1 MRRLCTRKIRFLFS
15 RSEYT
20 TLPSQCT
27 EEMAAKFC
35 VVDFTTEGVCE
46 VVPSSWLESNGN
58 TCQFPKNKGPN
69 ITVLKHN
76 YLTKPKTK
84 WPSYAVNIKCFEDNY
99 VSAVEKATAYQFT
112 SNVESSSEDEID
124 QGARMKLRKRKI
136 ISIPQ
141 IDKVSKKGRG
151 NKPAK
156 VVDSDSDN
164 LDIEA
169 YQYNSH
175 PGSANAEF
183 NSSVE
188 QTLEFVGENSEA
200 RGLETCQDVI
210 VTMVTAEN
218 AGNCFS
224 STGIPVIPQGEFG
237 LQQFEQ
243 ENSKVLNGG
252 QEPPT
257 SSASVP
263 ICNNGIIATPHYSN
277 FTDGQ
282 NFVGRRPNRT
292 SNSELENL
300 TTEFRRFERVLLNEV
315 LELKTELGIIKR
327 SVAKTTNYESLIC
340 PLDVPLKNKSS
351 WDVAEELLQ
360 DVSINAKLYTWC
372 EITEGKDYKHHMR
385 RLLTKVFTHS
395 FSLEINFT
403 GVSKKGSPKLA
414 FQGTRLCAVIIASV
428 SRSHNKNEAEVEQY
442 CGRWFWGGVDRNGGR
457 SQRS

>member
-1 MRRLCTRKIRFLFS
+1 M
-15 RSEYT
+15 EE
-20 TLPSQCT
+20 CT

-46 VVPSSWLESNGN
+46 VVPSSWLESNGS

-69 ITVLKHN
+69 ITALKSN
-76 YLTKPKTK
+76 YLTKPKTN
-84 WPSYAVNIKCFEDNY
+84 WHSYAVNIKCFEDNY

-112 SNVESSSEDEID
+112 SNVESSSEDELD
-124 QGARMKLRKRKI
+124 PEARMKLRKRKI

-188 QTLEFVGENSEA
+188 QTLEFVGGNSEA
-200 RGLETCQDVI
+200 RGSETCQDVI
-210 VTMVTAEN
+210 FTMVTAEN

-224 STGIPVIPQGEFG
+224 STGIPVNPQGEFG

-243 ENSKVLNGG
+243 ENSEVLNGG

-257 SSASVP
+257 SSASVT

-300 TTEFRRFERVLLNEV
+300 TNDFRRFERVLLNEV
-315 LELKTELGIIKR
+315 LELKTELGIIKS
-327 SVAKTTNYESLIC
+327 SVAKTINYESLIC
-340 PLDVPLKNKSS
+340 PLDVPLKNKSA

-360 DVSINAKLYTWC
+360 DAINAQLYTWC
-372 EITEGKDYKHHMR
+372 EITGGKYYKQHMR
-385 RLLTKVFTHS
+385 
-395 FSLEINFT
+395 
-403 GVSKKGSPKLA
+403 
-414 FQGTRLCAVIIASV
+414 TRLCAVII
-428 SRSHNKNEAEVEQY
+428 EATTKTKLKLSNTVDDGFVVELIETV
-442 CGRWFWGGVDRNGGR
+442 VDRNAPNFIGNIY
-457 SQRS
+457 SI

>member
-1 MRRLCTRKIRFLFS
+1 M
-15 RSEYT
+15 EE
-20 TLPSQCT
+20 CT

-46 VVPSSWLESNGN
+46 VVPSSWLESNGS

-69 ITVLKHN
+69 ITALKN
-76 YLTKPKTK
+76 
-84 WPSYAVNIKCFEDNY
+84 NY

-112 SNVESSSEDEID
+112 SNVESSSEDELD
-124 QGARMKLRKRKI
+124 PEARMKLRKRKI

-169 YQYNSH
+169 YQYSKPLAPLHNFQVQNSH

-188 QTLEFVGENSEA
+188 QTLEFVGGNSEA
-200 RGLETCQDVI
+200 RGSETCQDVI
-210 VTMVTAEN
+210 FTMVTAEN

-224 STGIPVIPQGEFG
+224 STGIPVNPQGEFG

-243 ENSKVLNGG
+243 ENSEVLNGG

-257 SSASVP
+257 SSASVT

-300 TTEFRRFERVLLNEV
+300 TNDFRRFERVLLNEV
-315 LELKTELGIIKR
+315 LELKTELGIIKS
-327 SVAKTTNYESLIC
+327 SVAKTINYESLIC
-340 PLDVPLKNKSS
+340 PLDVPLKNKSA

-360 DVSINAKLYTWC
+360 DAINAQLYTWC
-372 EITEGKDYKHHMR
+372 EITGGKYYKQHMR
-385 RLLTKVFTHS
+385 
-395 FSLEINFT
+395 
-403 GVSKKGSPKLA
+403 
-414 FQGTRLCAVIIASV
+414 TRLCAVII
-428 SRSHNKNEAEVEQY
+428 EATTKTKLKLSNTVDDGFVVELIETV
-442 CGRWFWGGVDRNGGR
+442 VDRNAPNFIGNIY
-457 SQRS
+457 SI